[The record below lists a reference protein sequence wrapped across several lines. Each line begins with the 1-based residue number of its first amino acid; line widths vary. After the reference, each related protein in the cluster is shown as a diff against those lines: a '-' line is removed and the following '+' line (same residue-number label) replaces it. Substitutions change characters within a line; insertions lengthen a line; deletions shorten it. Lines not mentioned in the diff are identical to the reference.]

1 MEVNRVNIAIYTT
14 HCGCMWCDCN
24 SVCTV
29 ILVLFCKLVVV
40 SIWYQTTEITTFNI
54 ALNMVTGCMCFENKS
69 ETLLCLYIS
78 IFYLVSLELKYF
90 ISIYHFELNCLKSNV
105 AGWCGDR
112 ILIIWK
118 IINCVIFNSC
128 FNH

>member
-1 MEVNRVNIAIYTT
+1 MQYIPHIVGV
-14 HCGCMWCDCN
+14 CD
-24 SVCTV
+24 VTV
-29 ILVLFCKLVVV
+29 ILFFWLYSVSWLLFRFA
-40 SIWYQTTEITTFNI
+40 YQTTEITTFNI

-69 ETLLCLYIS
+69 ENLLCLYIS